1 MSRRKFLISLL
12 AAFVISFLFK
22 EYHTRL
28 THSSS
33 NMRTEREVLQSHSD
47 TLKCTI
53 YLPSHAGTRV
63 GYHYE
68 IMRRFAESHDFSLK
82 YIPVNDT
89 VTVWEMLTEEQTDIL
104 AVNIIRDP
112 IPKSLS
118 GKLCITP
125 KITPLGE
132 VWVMM
137 KHRCPWHL
145 NLVHWLTLF
154 RQNPQYQAFR
164 SRFLPS
170 SPNRC
175 PYDSLLRA
183 VSRPLGWDW
192 RILRAVMYQE
202 SKYRMNAHSGM
213 GAVGLMQM
221 KESTAADM
229 NVKDLYDPEDN
240 VKGAA
245 RYFAYLKRNMH
256 LTHLPEE
263 EEIHFVLAAYNA
275 GMTRIQKDREQAA
288 MEGMDPDT
296 WSEVAPYAPSQTQ
309 KYVETIK
316 KRYLDWVTSSE

>member
-1 MSRRKFLISLL
+1 
-12 AAFVISFLFK
+12 
-22 EYHTRL
+22 
-28 THSSS
+28 
-33 NMRTEREVLQSHSD
+33 MRTEREVLQSQSD
-47 TLKCTI
+47 TLRCTI

-68 IMRRFAESHDFSLK
+68 IMRRFAESHDLSLK
-82 YIPVNDT
+82 YIPVNDS
-89 VTVWEMLTEEQTDIL
+89 VSVWEMLTEEKTDIL
-104 AVNIIRDP
+104 AINIIHDP

-118 GKLCITP
+118 GKLCMTQ

-137 KHRCPWHL
+137 KNRCPWHL

-154 RQNPQYQAFR
+154 RQSPEYPRFR

-192 RILRAVMYQE
+192 QILRSVMYQE

-221 KESTAADM
+221 KESTAGDM
-229 NVKDLYDPEDN
+229 KVNDLYNPEDN

-245 RYFAYLKRNMH
+245 RYFAYLIRNMH

-288 MEGMDPDT
+288 MEGKDPDI
-296 WSEVAPYAPSQTQ
+296 WSAVAPYTPSQTQ

-316 KRYLDWVTSSE
+316 RRYLNWVTSSE

>member
-1 MSRRKFLISLL
+1 MSKRKIFISLL
-12 AAFVISFLFK
+12 AAFFISFLFK

-28 THSSS
+28 IHSSS
-33 NMRTEREVLQSHSD
+33 NMRTEREVLRSHSD

-53 YLPSHAGTRV
+53 YLPSHAGSRV

-68 IMRRFAESHDFSLK
+68 IMRRFAESHDLALK

-89 VTVWEMLTEEQTDIL
+89 VSVWDMLEGDQTDIL

-112 IPKSLS
+112 IPKSLT

-132 VWVMM
+132 VWVMV
-137 KHRCPWHL
+137 KNRCPWHL

-154 RQNPQYQAFR
+154 RQDPQYPGFR
-164 SRFLPS
+164 RRFLPA

-175 PYDSLLRA
+175 PYDSLIRA
-183 VSRPLGWDW
+183 ASRPLGWDW

-202 SKYRMNAHSGM
+202 SKYRMNAYSGM

-221 KESTAADM
+221 KESTAKDM
-229 NVKDLYDPEDN
+229 KVKDLFDPEDN
-240 VKGAA
+240 VKGAIL
-245 RYFAYLKRNMH
+245 YFAYLKRNMH
-256 LTHLPEE
+256 LTHLSEE

-288 MEGMDPDT
+288 LEGKDPDI

-309 KYVETIK
+309 IYVEKIK
-316 KRYLDWVTSSE
+316 TRYLDWITSSE